1 MFDRTYEL
9 YAKYSAFRWLYQLGF
24 LIAWAI
30 WVRDSLKVDPHDAT
44 WLVFGWLPA
53 VFWPVQLA
61 AFVLSRLC
69 TYCSVLSGLCGLPG

>member
-1 MFDRTYEL
+1 MFDQIYEL
-9 YAKYSAFRWLYQLGF
+9 YAKYGSFRWLYQLGF

-30 WVRDSLKVDPHDAT
+30 WARDSLQSHEAT

-61 AFVLSRLC
+61 AFGLSRLC
-69 TYCSVLSGLCGLPG
+69 TYCSVLSGVCGLSS